1 MAGNKQPLGEILAQ
15 AAEKQP
21 QEAAKPEKSLGAIL
35 KEVGGVIWDAN
46 KDVLGHGSAELAS
59 ALFRGDAHVVYGW
72 SDKDHSNEHVAAP
85 HTPEA
90 AKEVEKDQGLER

>member
-1 MAGNKQPLGEILAQ
+1 MASNKPLREFLER

-35 KEVGGVIWDAN
+35 KDVGGVIWDAN
-46 KDVLGHGSAELAS
+46 KDVVGHGSAELAS

-72 SDKDHSNEHVAAP
+72 SDKDHANEHVAAP
-85 HTPEA
+85 PTPEA
-90 AKEVEKDQGLER
+90 TKEVEKDQGLER